1 MFTPHYL
8 NDIRIATLTHDGCS
22 QTKRYSMTEK
32 YTLYMCS
39 SCSLPLSSSPPNPPL
54 TILLHIPPITPTFS
68 LHLFHTL
75 CAIYPSLA
83 VARTSYRTLL
93 STLYTLVSFKTF
105 ARIEATRTLGAVSS
119 LLSRFESASSNITN
133 IVARWSIL
141 CWIQCGVGDSC
152 TR

>member
-1 MFTPHYL
+1 MFTHRYL
-8 NDIRIATLTHDGCS
+8 NDIRIATLTHDGS
-22 QTKRYSMTEK
+22 LQTKGYSTTEK
-32 YTLYMCS
+32 YTPYMYS

-54 TILLHIPPITPTFS
+54 SILLHISAITPTLS
-68 LHLFHTL
+68 LQLFHTF

-83 VARTSYRTLL
+83 VAQTSYRTLL
-93 STLYTLVSFKTF
+93 STLYTLVSFQTF

-119 LLSRFESASSNITN
+119 LLSKFESASSNITN